1 MKNLLSIGIV
11 VALAISLTGLTLAQE
26 KATQEQPAAVSNP
39 AGEKSAEMAKPEG
52 KTEEKQALAQ
62 PEIVRMGGVVTS
74 VDPEADT
81 LSIHQETVHHDRV
94 MELKV
99 SEKAAKELSDL
110 KPGDPVNVWVTGK
123 TVTALN
129 RVG

>member
-11 VALAISLTGLTLAQE
+11 ILLAISLTGLTFAQE
-26 KATQEQPAAVSNP
+26 KAKQERPAAISNL
-39 AGEKSAEMAKPEG
+39 AGERSAEMAKPDG
-52 KTEEKQALAQ
+52 KTEEKQASAQ

-74 VDPEADT
+74 VDPKADT

-99 SEKAAKELSDL
+99 SKKAAKELSNL
-110 KPGDPVNVWVTGK
+110 RPGDPVNVWVIGK

>member
-1 MKNLLSIGIV
+1 LSIGIV

-74 VDPEADT
+74 VDPKADT